1 VAPAFEEL
9 EMIRWT
15 FSRLIDGFE
24 KRYGYDATYMRE
36 ILAASPS
43 GFLKFS
49 VAQVMNLHREQV
61 APAAWHAARIAAAR
75 HEDCGPC
82 TQLVVNMALEAGID
96 AALVRAVVA
105 RDFARMSADA
115 GLGVRLA
122 EATLAHASTDELR
135 AEVVRRYGER
145 GLISL
150 AYAIAVPRIY
160 PTIKRVLGHAHT
172 CERVTVEGDVVAAA
186 RATERRLAS

>member
-1 VAPAFEEL
+1 
-9 EMIRWT
+9 MIRWM
-15 FSRLIDGFE
+15 FNRVIDKFE
-24 KRYGYDATYMRE
+24 KQYGYDATYMRE
-36 ILAASPS
+36 ILAASRS
-43 GFLKFS
+43 GFFKFT

-61 APAAWHAARIAAAR
+61 APDAWHAARIASAR

-82 TQLVVNMALEAGID
+82 TQLVVNMALEARID
-96 AALVRAVVA
+96 SAIVRAVVA

-115 GLGVRLA
+115 AFGVRLA

-135 AEVVRRYGER
+135 TEALRRYGER

-150 AYAIAVPRIY
+150 AYAIATTRIY

-172 CERVTVEGDVVAAA
+172 CERVTVSGEIVTAA
-186 RATERRLAS
+186 RTTERAVA